1 MNVFD
6 ALVVGFTLLAVVM
19 GCRTGLLR
27 SLATI
32 VAYIIAAPVAL
43 VVAPKLTAYAP
54 DRGDL
59 LFFVVFAVAGMAI
72 GVLMRNAVSA
82 VAGDHINWPDRA
94 AGGLLGAVRIYLLAV
109 LMVLIFDRI
118 IPQDRQPVWLKQS
131 HLQPMLL
138 AAGQRGVRSLP
149 PGVTDYIDKVKRER
163 GL

>member
-72 GVLMRNAVSA
+72 GVLLSGAIVGAAAVWT
-82 VAGDHINWPDRA
+82 IDRA
-94 AGGLLGAVRIYLLAV
+94 STNGSSATEN
-109 LMVLIFDRI
+109 
-118 IPQDRQPVWLKQS
+118 
-131 HLQPMLL
+131 
-138 AAGQRGVRSLP
+138 GVGRRCRT
-149 PGVTDYIDKVKRER
+149 GRA
-163 GL
+163 

>member
-6 ALVVGFTLLAVVM
+6 TLVIGFTLLAVVM

-59 LFFVVFAVAGMAI
+59 LFFVVFAVAGFVI

-82 VAGDHINWPDRA
+82 VAGDHINWPDRV

-118 IPQDRQPVWLKQS
+118 IPQERQPVWLTQS
-131 HLQPMLL
+131 RLQPMLL

-149 PGVTDYIDKVKRER
+149 PNVTDYIDRMKRER